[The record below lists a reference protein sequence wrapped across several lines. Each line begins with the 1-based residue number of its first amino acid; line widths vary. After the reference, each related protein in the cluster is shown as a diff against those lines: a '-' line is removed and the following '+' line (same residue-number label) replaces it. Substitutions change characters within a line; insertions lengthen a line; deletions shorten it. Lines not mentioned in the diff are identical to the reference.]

1 MSPWA
6 AAWQE
11 LFSPFTLVLTGLFVL
26 AALMLVSL
34 RRRGGRAAG
43 DVPEPP
49 SDSGWPP
56 YDQGTDLLPMLV
68 STIKANPNRVLE
80 YLELG
85 KLLRRRG
92 EHSRAVWILRQ
103 LLARPTLERAVRADA
118 QYELGLGYRAMGL
131 YEPAVSTLEG
141 LLRADPL
148 QSAARQALRQT
159 HEEMG
164 CWEQAVAVE
173 KLRVKRGEATNRR
186 TLAALRTQQGKA
198 AWAAGDARRSVAHLL
213 AALALDPQATEAQL
227 TLGCLWLQQG
237 KLRKAERIWQE
248 LAQTRPEFLYLAF
261 RDMQAALR
269 RLRHDARWETF
280 LEAFTQRHP
289 DDPTG
294 HLALAEWCA
303 SQGRPADA
311 MARLRRVLE
320 LDPLSQEAHLA
331 LVTLYRQQGMPAEV
345 CETYEML
352 ARASASARPPR
363 FRCRRCGHTMGE
375 PFWRCPTCQ
384 VWDTPERLMP
394 PAGSPPLLTSEPSQ
408 ETAAVRVDGLTP
420 LARVHRPSPPIVRT
434 P

>member
-11 LFSPFTLVLTGLFVL
+11 LLSPFTLVLIGLFVA
-26 AALMLVSL
+26 AALTLVSL
-34 RRRGGRAAG
+34 RRRGRRAAG
-43 DVPEPP
+43 AESDPR
-49 SDSGWPP
+49 SDSGRPP
-56 YDQGTDLLPMLV
+56 CGQGADLLPVLV
-68 STIKANPNRVLE
+68 SAIRANPNRVLE

-131 YEPAVSTLEG
+131 YEAAVSTLEG
-141 LLRADPL
+141 LLSADPL
-148 QSAARQALRQT
+148 QSAARQALRQSY
-159 HEEMG
+159 EDMG
-164 CWEQAVAVE
+164 RWERAVAVE
-173 KLRVKRGEATNRR
+173 KLRVKRGEAADRR

-198 AWAAGDARRSVAHLL
+198 AWAAGDASRGVAHLR

-227 TLGCLWLQQG
+227 TLGRLWLQQG

-248 LAQTRPEFLYLAF
+248 LAQTRPEYLYLAF

-269 RLRHDARWETF
+269 SLRHDAGWETF

-294 HLALAEWCA
+294 HLALAEWYA
-303 SQGRPADA
+303 AHGRPADA
-311 MARLRRVLE
+311 MLRLRRVLE
-320 LDPLSQEAHLA
+320 LDPLSREAHLA
-331 LVTLYRQQGMPAEV
+331 LVALHRQQGMPGEV
-345 CETYEML
+345 CDTYEML

-384 VWDTPERLMP
+384 AWDTPERLMP
-394 PAGSPPLLTSEPSQ
+394 AAGPPPLLPGEPSR
-408 ETAAVRVDGLTP
+408 ESAAVGMDGLTP
-420 LARVHRPSPPIVRT
+420 LAMVHPPSPATVRT